1 MDWLCVCTGGIMVK
15 LKIEQYGYCSKTGV
29 CFNPFGVKPEWV
41 QKRAYKI
48 RHGLL
53 IEQTEEA
60 LF

>member
-1 MDWLCVCTGGIMVK
+1 MVK
-15 LKIEQYGYCSKTGV
+15 LEIEQYGYCSKTGI
-29 CFNPFGVKPEWV
+29 CINPFGVKPLWV